1 MIKKNPVKNRIA
13 CAHEKTRTSKSLSS
27 LHPEC
32 SVFTNFTT
40 WALSLWYCA
49 QDKSRT
55 CTTHSSPPPQSGVS
69 TNFTTWALKTLQ
81 RYTFFQYTQH
91 FLQHFFIFFE
101 LFYNYL
107 IFNEFHCRI
116 IFFSINT
123 DYIDSS
129 LEIR

>member
-1 MIKKNPVKNRIA
+1 MIKKNPVVNRIA

-40 WALSLWYCA
+40 WALSFWYCA

-81 RYTFFQYTQH
+81 RYTFFQYAQH
-91 FLQHFFIFFE
+91 FLQLFFYFFSNIFHK
-101 LFYNYL
+101 LL
-107 IFNEFHCRI
+107 ILNKFCCKN
-116 IFFSINT
+116 IFFSE
-123 DYIDSS
+123 S
-129 LEIR
+129 LNHIYAFIKI